1 MILALTGGLLRIGI
15 LINPPEKLTFS
26 MLEPYAAALIKIPGP
41 DFFTPLEN
49 VLLAL
54 LISLIQAVL
63 INTVA
68 NKYNLLGKQ
77 SFLPALMFVTVSS
90 LLVPFLVLSP
100 VLFCNFL
107 FIWMI
112 DRFLSV
118 SRQESAQAVMFDL
131 GMIIATGTLFYF
143 AFASMMIL
151 LWMCLMIFRPFN
163 WREWIAGLIGF
174 ATIYFFIA
182 VAYYW
187 TDSLALFDNFK
198 VTLATDF
205 TKILQFNIY
214 NYLAIIPVMLILLLS
229 VFSLQRKLYRSNVHI
244 RKSYLFLF
252 LVLMVS
258 MLSFLLVVKHPVTH
272 FLLAVPAA
280 SIFMAFYFNSA
291 VKPWFY
297 ESLYLLLAVVII
309 YFQIL

>member
-1 MILALTGGLLRIGI
+1 M
-15 LINPPEKLTFS
+15 F
-26 MLEPYAAALIKIPGP
+26 EPYAAALINLQSP
-41 DFFTPLEN
+41 DFFTPHEN
-49 VLLAL
+49 VFLAL
-54 LISLIQAVL
+54 LLTLIQAIL
-63 INTVA
+63 INTVV
-68 NKYNLLGKQ
+68 NKYNLLAKQ
-77 SFLPALMFVTVSS
+77 TFLPALMFVTVSS

-100 VLFCNFL
+100 VLICNFL

-112 DRFLSV
+112 DRFLSI

-131 GMIIATGTLFYF
+131 GMIIAAGTLFYF
-143 AFASMMIL
+143 AFAFMLIL

-205 TKILQFNIY
+205 TRILQFNIY
-214 NYLAIIPVMLILLLS
+214 NYLTIIPVLVILLLAI
-229 VFSLQRKLYRSNVHI
+229 FSLQQKLYRSNVHI

-252 LVLMVS
+252 IVLMVS
-258 MLSFLLVVKHPVTH
+258 MLSFLFVVKHPVTH

-280 SIFMAFYFNSA
+280 SIFMAFYFTSA
-291 VKPWFY
+291 IKPWFY
-297 ESLYLLLAVVII
+297 ESLYLILAGSII
-309 YFQIL
+309 YFQFV